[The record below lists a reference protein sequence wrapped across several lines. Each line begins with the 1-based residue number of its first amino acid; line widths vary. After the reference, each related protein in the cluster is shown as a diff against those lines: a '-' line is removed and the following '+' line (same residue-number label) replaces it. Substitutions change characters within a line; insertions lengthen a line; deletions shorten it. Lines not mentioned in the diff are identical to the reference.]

1 VPNFGFIVFEQAESV
16 DRALKDKPIM
26 LYGSHR
32 LNVEEKKMR
41 TPRDPGQPFGDRDR
55 QDRGNRGSQDNL
67 RGAGHPGGRGGG
79 DRGRGGGRGGG
90 RGRGDFGGPR
100 GGGRGGPPG
109 ENRGSYRGGGGGRG
123 S

>member
-1 VPNFGFIVFEQAESV
+1 MIETGKTEETEAARFGIRINFISPF
-16 DRALKDKPIM
+16 KDF
-26 LYGSHR
+26 L
-32 LNVEEKKMR
+32 
-41 TPRDPGQPFGDRDR
+41 T
-55 QDRGNRGSQDNL
+55 QDNL

-79 DRGRGGGRGGG
+79 DRGRGGGRGG